1 MISYYNPT
9 SNNEV
14 VAPNDVNTQAGTV
27 RADIPTLEEEW
38 TLLVYEEDFRQPE
51 LAKFLAS
58 AKSREDEITE
68 EVVCSAW
75 EAHDER
81 KRRARAKDLAVI
93 TPVVWSFEDELERRE
108 MSDLPNAQ
116 DHAINSALS
125 KGFVVD
131 ESTECFVTGCS
142 CSRYHAGPCA

>member
-1 MISYYNPT
+1 MISYYTPT
-9 SNNEV
+9 SNNFV

-27 RADIPTLEEEW
+27 RADYPTHEEELA
-38 TLLVYEEDFRQPE
+38 LLVYEEEFRQPE

-58 AKSREDEITE
+58 AKSREGEIWE
-68 EVVCSAW
+68 EEES
-75 EAHDER
+75 
-81 KRRARAKDLAVI
+81 RAKDRAVI
-93 TPVVWSFEDELERRE
+93 TPAVWSFEDELERRE

-131 ESTECFVTGCS
+131 ESTDCYTVGCS
-142 CSRYHAGPCA
+142 CSRHQA